1 MTIGSQSTLGG
12 FDPIGGQEAENIA
25 RSSSSPE
32 VYQVTVAV
40 VFRACSKCISF
51 GLRACK
57 CTYIMHVR

>member
-25 RSSSSPE
+25 RSSSGPE

-40 VFRACSKCISF
+40 V
-51 GLRACK
+51 
-57 CTYIMHVR
+57 YIIHVALYFLWT